1 MIRQWQIIKN
11 TICSTG
17 TVIKVRQA
25 VKFNDGTY
33 YPTGYFSS
41 SEERKII
48 LNKISNNLKG
58 VTSNGNTIVINGK
71 EFDYISKFDDIITI
85 LDFLSLIEKCL
96 VYELDAVSTNKYLPW
111 EKRRLGEKYFLV
123 GEEKELI
130 EWAAINQIWHW
141 LTEKTR
147 LSQQARGSHKELA
160 FGQALSAATKS
171 INEKLEKGNRKYDS
185 FNYFYNIISIN
196 SNKNCS

>member
-1 MIRQWQIIKN
+1 M
-11 TICSTG
+11 
-17 TVIKVRQA
+17 
-25 VKFNDGTY
+25 
-33 YPTGYFSS
+33 
-41 SEERKII
+41 
-48 LNKISNNLKG
+48 ISNNLKG

-141 LTEKTR
+141 LTEK
-147 LSQQARGSHKELA
+147 Q
-160 FGQALSAATKS
+160 
-171 INEKLEKGNRKYDS
+171 D
-185 FNYFYNIISIN
+185 
-196 SNKNCS
+196 

>member
-1 MIRQWQIIKN
+1 MKIHSNFYYEDKTYETEIDMVGIQKLIDSAVANNKN

-141 LTEKTR
+141 LTEK
-147 LSQQARGSHKELA
+147 Q
-160 FGQALSAATKS
+160 
-171 INEKLEKGNRKYDS
+171 D
-185 FNYFYNIISIN
+185 
-196 SNKNCS
+196 

>member
-1 MIRQWQIIKN
+1 MKIHSNLYYEDKTYDTETDMAAIQKLIDSVVANNKN

-33 YPTGYFSS
+33 SPTGYFSS

-48 LNKISNNLKG
+48 LNRISNNLKG

-71 EFDYISKFDDIITI
+71 EFDYISKFDDIVTI
-85 LDFLSLIEKCL
+85 LDFLDLVEKCL
-96 VYELDAVSTNKYLPW
+96 VYELDAVSTNKNLPY
-111 EKRRLGEKYFLV
+111 EKRRLGEKHFLV

-130 EWAAINQIWHW
+130 EWAAKNRIWHW
-141 LTEKTR
+141 LRET
-147 LSQQARGSHKELA
+147 KEEL
-160 FGQALSAATKS
+160 
-171 INEKLEKGNRKYDS
+171 
-185 FNYFYNIISIN
+185 
-196 SNKNCS
+196 